1 MLALE
6 AKGSGSPTAANTN
19 FDAVIIGAGV
29 AGCTA
34 AILLA
39 QAGWSVAVVEK
50 SEFPRRKVCGECI
63 AASNLPLLDA
73 LGIGEAIDRF
83 AGAPLRRVGLFVGD
97 ERVLAP
103 LPGFDHPTH
112 VWGRALGREHLDSL
126 LLQRARTLGATV
138 WQPWTVREGHR
149 EGDRHA
155 CRVQSATGEPMLTLR
170 APTVIDAHGSWE
182 ADPTAGEPLRS
193 PRRDSDLFAFK
204 ANFRNAELD
213 PDLLPVLAFPGG
225 YGGMVLASDGLLTLA
240 CCIRRDTLHALR
252 AATPGVKA
260 AAVVHA
266 HLQAS
271 CLGVRDALRGAQ
283 AQDAWLSVGP
293 IRPGIRSPAPAP
305 GRFAIGN
312 AAGEAHPILGEGIS
326 MAIQSAWLLCARL
339 VAEETAPRSH
349 GAPKAAA
356 NARVALDYA
365 KAWRQHF
372 AARIRT
378 AALFSHLAMRPS
390 GARILLPMLR
400 RWPGLLTRGA
410 QLGGKTRCAVP
421 PMAVSP
427 TGDQGYRSAA
437 MSRHQES
444 R

>member
-1 MLALE
+1 MLAHE
-6 AKGSGSPTAANTN
+6 ASGTGSATAANTD

-73 LGIGEAIDRF
+73 LGIGEALDCF

-97 ERVLAP
+97 ARVLAP
-103 LPGFDHPTH
+103 LPGFDHATR

-126 LLQRARTLGATV
+126 LLQRARALGAV
-138 WQPWTVREGHR
+138 AWQPWTVREVAP
-149 EGDRHA
+149 ESDQHA
-155 CRVQSATGEPMLTLR
+155 CRLQSASGEPALTLR
-170 APTVIDAHGSWE
+170 APIVIDAHGSWE
-182 ADPTAGEPLRS
+182 PDPTGGEPLRS

-204 ANFRNAELD
+204 ANFRNAGLE

-225 YGGMVLASDGLLTLA
+225 YGGMVLAGDGLLTLA

-252 AATPGVKA
+252 AGMPGAKA
-260 AAVVHA
+260 AAAVHA

-283 AQDAWLSVGP
+283 VQDAWLSVGP
-293 IRPGIRSPAPAP
+293 IRPGIRSSAPAP

-339 VAEETAPRSH
+339 VAEQTALRSH
-349 GAPKAAA
+349 GASKAAA

-365 KAWRQHF
+365 ETWRQHF
-372 AARIRT
+372 ATRIRT
-378 AALFSHLAMRPS
+378 AAVFSHLAMRPS
-390 GARILLPMLR
+390 GARFLLPLLR
-400 RWPGLLTRGA
+400 RWPGLLTSGA
-410 QLGGKTRCAVP
+410 RLGGKTRCAVSTT
-421 PMAVSP
+421 AVSS
-427 TGDQGYRSAA
+427 TGNQGYRSAA
-437 MSRHQES
+437 MSPHQET